1 MVLMGQKDIT
11 QKNFEAYN
19 DVFSDIVNGTLFDGR
34 EVIKPEALVDAMA
47 KSQYKADDN
56 VIHEQE
62 RDVAKYWTDKNC
74 YIRLALLGV
83 ENQLAID
90 MDMPLRVIGYDGSS
104 YRDEMNQDKIV
115 IDEATGKKHKIRHER
130 YPVVTIV
137 LYFGKTPWKKPLRL
151 YDVLKIS
158 DELKPFVSDYK
169 INLIDVPRLT
179 GEQVEKFTSDFQI
192 IADYFVQLN
201 ESNDYVPKEK
211 TIRHTDSFLKL
222 MSVLTQDDKYVE
234 MSKEISHGK
243 EGFNMCEVLDRA
255 EARGEARG
263 QAIGEARGKAIG
275 EAMGEARGKAIGE
288 ARGKTIGAL
297 NKTVEILRVIIA
309 KNSWSKEQA
318 MEFIGIPKSEFA
330 KYAALL

>member
-1 MVLMGQKDIT
+1 MLMGQKDIT

-104 YRDEMNQDKIV
+104 YRDEMNQDEIV
-115 IDEATGKKHKIRHER
+115 IDEGTGKKHKIRHKR

-137 LYFGKTPWKKPLRL
+137 LYFGKTPWRKPLSL
-151 YDVLKIS
+151 YDVLEIS
-158 DELKPFVSDYK
+158 DDLKPFVNDYK

-201 ESNDYVPKEK
+201 ESKNYVPKDK

-222 MSVLTQDDKYVE
+222 MSVITQDNKYVE
-234 MSKEISHGK
+234 IGSELFQEKEAV
-243 EGFNMCEVLDRA
+243 NMCEVLDKV
-255 EARGEARG
+255 
-263 QAIGEARGKAIG
+263 EARGKA
-275 EAMGEARGKAIGE
+275 
-288 ARGKTIGAL
+288 IGAL

>member
-1 MVLMGQKDIT
+1 MGQKDIT

-19 DVFSDIVNGTLFDGR
+19 DVFSDIVNGTIFDGR
-34 EVIKPEALVDAMA
+34 EVIKPEALVDAA
-47 KSQYKADDN
+47 VKSQYKADDN

-130 YPVVTIV
+130 YPVITIV
-137 LYFGKTPWKKPLRL
+137 LYFGKTPWKKPLSL

-158 DELKPFVSDYK
+158 DELKPFVNDYK

-211 TIRHTDSFLKL
+211 TIKHADSFLKL

-234 MSKEISHGK
+234 MGKKISHEM
-243 EGFNMCEVLDRA
+243 EGFNMCKVLDRA

-275 EAMGEARGKAIGE
+275 EAMGEARGK
-288 ARGKTIGAL
+288 TIGAL
-297 NKTVEILRVIIA
+297 NKTVEILQVIIA

>member
-1 MVLMGQKDIT
+1 MGQKDIT

-34 EVIKPEALVDAMA
+34 EVIKPESLVDAMA

-62 RDVAKYWTDKNC
+62 RDIAKYWIDENC

-104 YRDEMNQDKIV
+104 YRDEMNQDEIV
-115 IDEATGKKHKIRHER
+115 IDERTGKKHKIRHER

-137 LYFGKTPWKKPLRL
+137 LYFGKTPWKKPLSL

-158 DELKPFVSDYK
+158 DNLKPFVNDYK

-201 ESNDYVPKEK
+201 ESNDYVPKDK
-211 TIRHTDSFLKL
+211 TIRHADSFLKL

>member
-1 MVLMGQKDIT
+1 MIMGQKDIT

-34 EVIKPEALVDAMA
+34 EVIKPEALVDAIA

-104 YRDEMNQDKIV
+104 YRDEMNHDEIV

-130 YPVVTIV
+130 YPVITIV

-179 GEQVEKFTSDFQI
+179 RKQVEKFTSDFQI

-201 ESNDYVPKEK
+201 ENNDYVPKDK
-211 TIRHTDSFLKL
+211 TIKHADSFLKL
-222 MSVLTQDDKYVE
+222 MSVLTQDDKYA
-234 MSKEISHGK
+234 KIGREISYDE
-243 EGFNMCEVLDRA
+243 EGFNMCEVLD
-255 EARGEARG
+255 
-263 QAIGEARGKAIG
+263 KA
-275 EAMGEARGKAIGE
+275 EARGKAIGE
-288 ARGKTIGAL
+288 ARGKAIGAL
-297 NKTVEILRVIIA
+297 NNTVEILRVIIA

>member
-34 EVIKPEALVDAMA
+34 EVIKPEALVDAIA

-104 YRDEMNQDKIV
+104 YRDEMNQDEIV
-115 IDEATGKKHKIRHER
+115 IDEETGKKHKIRHER

-137 LYFGKTPWKKPLRL
+137 LYFGKI
-151 YDVLKIS
+151 YI
-158 DELKPFVSDYK
+158 
-169 INLIDVPRLT
+169 
-179 GEQVEKFTSDFQI
+179 
-192 IADYFVQLN
+192 
-201 ESNDYVPKEK
+201 
-211 TIRHTDSFLKL
+211 
-222 MSVLTQDDKYVE
+222 
-234 MSKEISHGK
+234 
-243 EGFNMCEVLDRA
+243 
-255 EARGEARG
+255 
-263 QAIGEARGKAIG
+263 
-275 EAMGEARGKAIGE
+275 
-288 ARGKTIGAL
+288 
-297 NKTVEILRVIIA
+297 
-309 KNSWSKEQA
+309 
-318 MEFIGIPKSEFA
+318 
-330 KYAALL
+330 

>member
-1 MVLMGQKDIT
+1 MGQKDIT

-34 EVIKPEALVDAMA
+34 EVIKPEALVDAVA
-47 KSQYKADDN
+47 TSQYKADDN
-56 VIHEQE
+56 AIHEQE

-90 MDMPLRVIGYDGSS
+90 TDMPLRVMGYDGSS
-104 YRDEMNQDKIV
+104 YRDEMNQDEIV
-115 IDEATGKKHKIRHER
+115 IDEETGKKHKIRHKR

-137 LYFGKTPWKKPLRL
+137 LYFGKTPWKKPLSL
-151 YDVLKIS
+151 YDVLEIS
-158 DELKPFVSDYK
+158 DDLKPFVNDYK

-179 GEQVEKFTSDFQI
+179 EEQVKKFTSDFQI

-201 ESNDYVPKEK
+201 ENKGYVPKDI

-234 MSKEISHGK
+234 IYRELSHEKE
-243 EGFNMCEVLDRA
+243 EFNMCEVLDKV
-255 EARGEARG
+255 
-263 QAIGEARGKAIG
+263 EARGKD
-275 EAMGEARGKAIGE
+275 
-288 ARGKTIGAL
+288 IGAL

-318 MEFIGIPKSEFA
+318 MEFIGIPRSEFA

>member
-1 MVLMGQKDIT
+1 MLMGQKDIT

-34 EVIKPEALVDAMA
+34 KVIKPEALIDATA
-47 KSQYKADDN
+47 KSKYKADDN

-104 YRDEMNQDKIV
+104 YRDEMNQDEIV
-115 IDEATGKKHKIRHER
+115 IDEETGKKHKIRHKR

-137 LYFGKTPWKKPLRL
+137 LYFGKAPWKKPLSL
-151 YDVLKIS
+151 YDVLEIS
-158 DELKPFVSDYK
+158 DDLKPFVNDYK

-179 GEQVEKFTSDFQI
+179 EEQVKNFTSDFQI

-201 ESNDYVPKEK
+201 ENKGYVPKDI

-234 MSKEISHGK
+234 IYRELSHEKE
-243 EGFNMCEVLDRA
+243 EFNMCEVLDKV

-263 QAIGEARGKAIG
+263 KD
-275 EAMGEARGKAIGE
+275 
-288 ARGKTIGAL
+288 IGAL

-318 MEFIGIPKSEFA
+318 MEFIGIPRSEFA

>member
-1 MVLMGQKDIT
+1 MGQKDIT

-19 DVFSDIVNGTLFDGR
+19 DVFSDIVNGTIFDGR

-104 YRDEMNQDKIV
+104 YRDEMNHDEIV
-115 IDEATGKKHKIRHER
+115 IDEATGKKHKIRQER

-137 LYFGKTPWKKPLRL
+137 LYFGKTPWKKPLSL

-158 DELKPFVSDYK
+158 DELKPFVNDYK

-211 TIRHTDSFLKL
+211 TIKHADSFLKL

-234 MSKEISHGK
+234 MGKKISHEM
-243 EGFNMCEVLDRA
+243 EGFNMCKVLDRA

-275 EAMGEARGKAIGE
+275 EAMGEARGK
-288 ARGKTIGAL
+288 TVGAL
-297 NKTVEILRVIIA
+297 NKTVEILQVIIA

>member
-1 MVLMGQKDIT
+1 M
-11 QKNFEAYN
+11 
-19 DVFSDIVNGTLFDGR
+19 
-34 EVIKPEALVDAMA
+34 
-47 KSQYKADDN
+47 
-56 VIHEQE
+56 
-62 RDVAKYWTDKNC
+62 
-74 YIRLALLGV
+74 
-83 ENQLAID
+83 
-90 MDMPLRVIGYDGSS
+90 
-104 YRDEMNQDKIV
+104 
-115 IDEATGKKHKIRHER
+115 
-130 YPVVTIV
+130 
-137 LYFGKTPWKKPLRL
+137 LYFGKTPWKKPLSL

-158 DELKPFVSDYK
+158 DELKPFVNDYK

-211 TIRHTDSFLKL
+211 TIKHADSFLKL
-222 MSVLTQDDKYVE
+222 MSVLTQDDKYAE
-234 MSKEISHGK
+234 ISREISHDE
-243 EGFNMCEVLDRA
+243 EGFNMCEVLDKA

-263 QAIGEARGKAIG
+263 KV
-275 EAMGEARGKAIGE
+275 IGE

>member
-1 MVLMGQKDIT
+1 MGQKDIT

-104 YRDEMNQDKIV
+104 YRDEMNQDEIV
-115 IDEATGKKHKIRHER
+115 IDEVTGKKHKIRHER

-137 LYFGKTPWKKPLRL
+137 LYFGKVPWKKPLRL

-158 DELKPFVSDYK
+158 DDLKPFVNDYK

-211 TIRHTDSFLKL
+211 TIKHADSFLKL

-234 MSKEISHGK
+234 MGKKISNEM
-243 EGFNMCEVLDRA
+243 EGFNMCKVLDRA

-263 QAIGEARGKAIG
+263 QAIGEARGQAI
-275 EAMGEARGKAIGE
+275 GEARGKAIGEAMGE

>member
-1 MVLMGQKDIT
+1 MGQKDIT

-104 YRDEMNQDKIV
+104 YRDEMNQDEIV
-115 IDEATGKKHKIRHER
+115 IDEVTGKKHKIRHER

-192 IADYFVQLN
+192 IADYFVQLSKN
-201 ESNDYVPKEK
+201 NDYVPKDK
-211 TIRHTDSFLKL
+211 TIKHADSFLKL
-222 MSVLTQDDKYVE
+222 MSVLTQDDKYAE
-234 MSKEISHGK
+234 MGK
-243 EGFNMCEVLDRA
+243 KIAHEREGFNMCKVLDKA
-255 EARGEARG
+255 EAR
-263 QAIGEARGKAIG
+263 
-275 EAMGEARGKAIGE
+275 GEARGKAIGE
-288 ARGKTIGAL
+288 ARGKAIGEARGKAIGAL

>member
-1 MVLMGQKDIT
+1 
-11 QKNFEAYN
+11 
-19 DVFSDIVNGTLFDGR
+19 
-34 EVIKPEALVDAMA
+34 
-47 KSQYKADDN
+47 
-56 VIHEQE
+56 
-62 RDVAKYWTDKNC
+62 
-74 YIRLALLGV
+74 
-83 ENQLAID
+83 

-104 YRDEMNQDKIV
+104 YRDEINQDKIV

-192 IADYFVQLN
+192 IADYFVQLSKN
-201 ESNDYVPKEK
+201 KHYVPKDK
-211 TIRHTDSFLKL
+211 TIKHTDSFLKL
-222 MSVLTQDDKYVE
+222 MSVLTHDNKYVE
-234 MSKEISHGK
+234 MGRELSHDK
-243 EGFNMCEVLDRA
+243 EGINMCEVLDKV
-255 EARGEARG
+255 
-263 QAIGEARGKAIG
+263 EARGKAIG
-275 EAMGEARGKAIGE
+275 ETM
-288 ARGKTIGAL
+288 GAL

-309 KNSWSKEQA
+309 KNSWSQEQA

>member
-1 MVLMGQKDIT
+1 MGQKDIT

-34 EVIKPEALVDAMA
+34 EVIKPEALIDATA

-104 YRDEMNQDKIV
+104 YRDEMNQDEIV
-115 IDEATGKKHKIRHER
+115 IDEGTGKKHKIRHKR

-137 LYFGKTPWKKPLRL
+137 LYFGKTPWKKPLSL
-151 YDVLKIS
+151 YDVLEIPA
-158 DELKPFVSDYK
+158 DLKPFVNDYK

-192 IADYFVQLN
+192 IADYFVQLSKN
-201 ESNDYVPKEK
+201 KDYVPKDK
-211 TIRHTDSFLKL
+211 IIRHTDSFLKL
-222 MSVLTQDDKYVE
+222 MSVLTQDNKYVE
-234 MSKEISHGK
+234 MGREISHDK
-243 EGFNMCEVLDRA
+243 EGFNMCEVLDKV
-255 EARGEARG
+255 
-263 QAIGEARGKAIG
+263 EARGKAIG

-288 ARGKTIGAL
+288 ARGRTIGAL

>member
-1 MVLMGQKDIT
+1 MGQKDIT

-19 DVFSDIVNGTLFDGR
+19 DVFSDIVNGTLFDGK

-90 MDMPLRVIGYDGSS
+90 MDMPLRVISYDGSS
-104 YRDEMNQDKIV
+104 YRDEMNQDEIV
-115 IDEATGKKHKIRHER
+115 IDERTGKKHKIRHER

-179 GEQVEKFTSDFQI
+179 RKQVDKFTSDFQI

-201 ESNDYVPKEK
+201 ESNDYVPKDK

-234 MSKEISHGK
+234 MGRELSHDK
-243 EGFNMCEVLDRA
+243 EGINMCEVLD
-255 EARGEARG
+255 
-263 QAIGEARGKAIG
+263 KV
-275 EAMGEARGKAIGE
+275 EARGKAIGE
-288 ARGKTIGAL
+288 ARGIAIGEARGKAIGKAIGAL
-297 NKTVEILRVIIA
+297 NNTVEILRVIIA

>member
-1 MVLMGQKDIT
+1 MGQKDIT
-11 QKNFEAYN
+11 QKHFEAYN

-90 MDMPLRVIGYDGSS
+90 TDMPLRVIGYDGSS
-104 YRDEMNQDKIV
+104 YRDEMNQDEIV
-115 IDEATGKKHKIRHER
+115 IDEETGKKHKIRQER

-137 LYFGKTPWKKPLRL
+137 LYFGKTPWKKPLSL
-151 YDVLKIS
+151 HDVLEIPA
-158 DELKPFVSDYK
+158 DLKPFVSDYK

-201 ESNDYVPKEK
+201 ENKDYVPKDK
-211 TIRHTDSFLKL
+211 IIRHTDSFLKL
-222 MSVLTQDDKYVE
+222 MSVLTQDNKYVE
-234 MSKEISHGK
+234 MGRELSHDK
-243 EGFNMCEVLDRA
+243 EGINMCEVLD
-255 EARGEARG
+255 
-263 QAIGEARGKAIG
+263 KV
-275 EAMGEARGKAIGE
+275 EARGKAIGE
-288 ARGKTIGAL
+288 ARGIAIGEARGKAIGKTIGAL

>member
-1 MVLMGQKDIT
+1 MGQKDIT

-90 MDMPLRVIGYDGSS
+90 MDMPLRVMGYDGSS
-104 YRDEMNQDKIV
+104 YRDEMNQDEIV
-115 IDEATGKKHKIRHER
+115 IDEGTGKKHKIRHKR

-137 LYFGKTPWKKPLRL
+137 LYFGKTPWKKPLSL
-151 YDVLKIS
+151 YDVLEIS
-158 DELKPFVSDYK
+158 DDLKPFVNDYT

-201 ESNDYVPKEK
+201 KNNDYVPKDK
-211 TIRHTDSFLKL
+211 TIKHADSFLKL
-222 MSVLTQDDKYVE
+222 MSVLTQDDKYAE
-234 MSKEISHGK
+234 MGK
-243 EGFNMCEVLDRA
+243 KIAHEREGFNMCKVLDKA
-255 EARGEARG
+255 EAR
-263 QAIGEARGKAIG
+263 
-275 EAMGEARGKAIGE
+275 GEARGKAIGE

>member
-1 MVLMGQKDIT
+1 MGQKDIT

-104 YRDEMNQDKIV
+104 YRDEMNQDEIV
-115 IDEATGKKHKIRHER
+115 IDEVTGKKHKIRHER

-201 ESNDYVPKEK
+201 ENKEYIPKDK

-234 MSKEISHGK
+234 MGRELSYDR
-243 EGFNMCEVLDRA
+243 EGINMCEVLD
-255 EARGEARG
+255 
-263 QAIGEARGKAIG
+263 KV
-275 EAMGEARGKAIGE
+275 EARGKAIGE
-288 ARGKTIGAL
+288 ARGIAIGEARGEARGKAIGKAIGAL
-297 NKTVEILRVIIA
+297 NNTVEILRVIIA

>member
-1 MVLMGQKDIT
+1 M
-11 QKNFEAYN
+11 
-19 DVFSDIVNGTLFDGR
+19 
-34 EVIKPEALVDAMA
+34 
-47 KSQYKADDN
+47 
-56 VIHEQE
+56 
-62 RDVAKYWTDKNC
+62 
-74 YIRLALLGV
+74 
-83 ENQLAID
+83 
-90 MDMPLRVIGYDGSS
+90 
-104 YRDEMNQDKIV
+104 
-115 IDEATGKKHKIRHER
+115 
-130 YPVVTIV
+130 
-137 LYFGKTPWKKPLRL
+137 RL

-158 DELKPFVSDYK
+158 DELKPFVNDYK

-201 ESNDYVPKEK
+201 ENNDYIPKDK
-211 TIRHTDSFLKL
+211 TIRHADSFLKL

-234 MSKEISHGK
+234 MGKKISYEM
-243 EGFNMCEVLDRA
+243 EGFNMCKVLDRA

-263 QAIGEARGKAIG
+263 KAIG
-275 EAMGEARGKAIGE
+275 KAMGE

>member
-1 MVLMGQKDIT
+1 MGQKDIT

-19 DVFSDIVNGTLFDGR
+19 DVFSDIVNGTLFDGK
-34 EVIKPEALVDAMA
+34 EVIKPEALVDAVA

-115 IDEATGKKHKIRHER
+115 IDEGTGKKHKIRHKR

-137 LYFGKTPWKKPLRL
+137 LYFGKTPWKKPLSL
-151 YDVLKIS
+151 YDVLEIS
-158 DELKPFVSDYK
+158 DDLKPFVSDYK

-179 GEQVEKFTSDFQI
+179 RKQVEKFTSDFQI

-201 ESNDYVPKEK
+201 ENKGYVPKDI

-234 MSKEISHGK
+234 MSKEISYDK
-243 EGFNMCEVLDRA
+243 EGVNMCEVLDKV

-263 QAIGEARGKAIG
+263 KA
-275 EAMGEARGKAIGE
+275 
-288 ARGKTIGAL
+288 IGAL

-318 MEFIGIPKSEFA
+318 MEFIGIPRSEFA

>member
-1 MVLMGQKDIT
+1 MGQKDIT

-34 EVIKPEALVDAMA
+34 EVIKPEALVDATA

-104 YRDEMNQDKIV
+104 YRNEMNHDEIV
-115 IDEATGKKHKIRHER
+115 IDEVTGKKHKIRRER

-192 IADYFVQLN
+192 IADYFVQLSKN
-201 ESNDYVPKEK
+201 NDYVPKDK
-211 TIRHTDSFLKL
+211 TIKHADSFLKL
-222 MSVLTQDDKYVE
+222 MSVLTQDDKYAE
-234 MSKEISHGK
+234 MGK
-243 EGFNMCEVLDRA
+243 KIAHEREGFNMCKVLDKA
-255 EARGEARG
+255 EAR
-263 QAIGEARGKAIG
+263 
-275 EAMGEARGKAIGE
+275 GEARGKAIGE
-288 ARGKTIGAL
+288 ARGKAIGAL

>member
-1 MVLMGQKDIT
+1 MGQKDIT

-19 DVFSDIVNGTLFDGR
+19 DVFSDIVNGTIFDGR
-34 EVIKPEALVDAMA
+34 EVIKPEALVDAA
-47 KSQYKADDN
+47 VKSQYKADDN

-130 YPVVTIV
+130 YPVITIV
-137 LYFGKTPWKKPLRL
+137 LYFGKTPWKKPLSL

-158 DELKPFVSDYK
+158 DELKPFVNDYK

-211 TIRHTDSFLKL
+211 TIKHADSFLKL

-234 MSKEISHGK
+234 MGKKISHEM
-243 EGFNMCEVLDRA
+243 EGFNMCKVLDRA

-275 EAMGEARGKAIGE
+275 EAMGEARGK
-288 ARGKTIGAL
+288 TVGAL
-297 NKTVEILRVIIA
+297 NKTVEILQVIIA

>member
-1 MVLMGQKDIT
+1 MIMGQKDIT

-19 DVFSDIVNGTLFDGR
+19 DVFSDIVNGTIFYGR
-34 EVIKPEALVDAMA
+34 EVIKPEALVDAA
-47 KSQYKADDN
+47 VKSQYKADDN

-130 YPVVTIV
+130 YPVITIV
-137 LYFGKTPWKKPLRL
+137 LYFGKTPWKKPLSL

-158 DELKPFVSDYK
+158 DELKPFVNDYK

-211 TIRHTDSFLKL
+211 TIKHADSFLKL

-234 MSKEISHGK
+234 MGKKISHEM
-243 EGFNMCEVLDRA
+243 EGVNMCKVLDRA

-275 EAMGEARGKAIGE
+275 EAMGE